1 MRRPRDDRGAV
12 TVEFALVGPL
22 AILLVSA
29 VAGLGLVAAWSAFA
43 ESAAR
48 AGARFAAVKASQGT
62 NTPGATPLQFPSA
75 SGDASVSSDGSLA
88 VDPDGTVHARA
99 DAEASGSAEASA
111 TTPPIPDPPDPDALD
126 ANPDRTDAVC
136 NGSRP
141 YPSAAEVAAKI
152 RDKSVFLGKPDSVLY
167 LPSTPNVPGSCPHEG
182 DLFTV
187 TVTYHVP
194 GVESILKLA
203 GLGGLGTVTQ
213 TVSGRRE

>member
-1 MRRPRDDRGAV
+1 
-12 TVEFALVGPL
+12 
-22 AILLVSA
+22 VSA

-62 NTPGATPLQFPSA
+62 NTPGATPLQFPEA

-88 VDPDGTVHARA
+88 VDPDGTVHAQAGANVAA
-99 DAEASGSAEASA
+99 DAEASA
-111 TTPPIPDPPDPDALD
+111 TTPTVPDPPDPDALD
-126 ANPDRTDAVC
+126 SNPDRTDAVC
-136 NGSRP
+136 NGYRP

-152 RDKSVFLGKPDSVLY
+152 RDKSVFIGA
-167 LPSTPNVPGSCPHEG
+167 PSKVVYSPAPANVPGSCPHEG

-187 TVTYHVP
+187 TVTYRVP
-194 GVESILKLA
+194 GVESILELA